1 MDSEDGR
8 QRFERHLAGLAIIS
22 VPVLLA
28 AGFLLHPRFWSFD
41 LERTPATLVASFR
54 HQPGFHIGHLLVI
67 AAVPPTL
74 VMLARIKAMLTGRGL
89 WWGLSGAL
97 IGSLGA
103 VGLAVDKGA
112 LTLVLGGFDTLSD
125 AQLAQITPA
134 LQVIADRSGLLA
146 VTWLLVLLPIGAA
159 LQIVGL
165 YREGQL
171 PRWQAVLTILGLL
184 LLLNPDIEIISAAG
198 ALLMASGYLPLG
210 LRELGEV
217 TVRPLA
223 PALTPPLAPARH

>member
-1 MDSEDGR
+1 MNSEDSL
-8 QRFERHLAGLAIIS
+8 QRLERHLTGLAIIS
-22 VPVLLA
+22 VPVLLL

-41 LERTPATLVASFR
+41 LTRTPATLLASFR

-74 VMLARIKAMLTGRGL
+74 LMLSRIKAMLSRQGRS
-89 WWGLSGAL
+89 WGFWGAV
-97 IGSLGA
+97 IGGVGA

-125 AQLAQITPA
+125 AQLAQATPA

-165 YREGQL
+165 YREGRL
-171 PRWQAVLTILGLL
+171 PRWQATLTIVGLL

-198 ALLMASGYLPLG
+198 ALLMATGYLPLG
-210 LRELGEV
+210 LREL
-217 TVRPLA
+217 TAPRPEPSLVS
-223 PALTPPLAPARH
+223 PPLAVSH

>member
-1 MDSEDGR
+1 MDAEDGL

-22 VPVLLA
+22 VPILLL

-41 LERTPATLVASFR
+41 LARTPATLLASFR
-54 HQPGFHIGHLLVI
+54 HQAGFHAGHLLVI

-74 VMLARIKAMLTGRGL
+74 LMLSRVKAKLSGRGRS
-89 WWGLSGAL
+89 WGLWGAL
-97 IGSLGA
+97 IGSVGA

-112 LTLVLGGFDTLSD
+112 LTLILGGLDTLSD

-171 PRWQAVLTILGLL
+171 PRWQAALTILGLL
-184 LLLNPDIEIISAAG
+184 LLLNPDIEIISASG
-198 ALLMASGYLPLG
+198 ALLMATGYLPLG
-210 LRELGEV
+210 LREL
-217 TVRPLA
+217 TTR
-223 PALTPPLAPARH
+223 PARTRIPPRVLADH